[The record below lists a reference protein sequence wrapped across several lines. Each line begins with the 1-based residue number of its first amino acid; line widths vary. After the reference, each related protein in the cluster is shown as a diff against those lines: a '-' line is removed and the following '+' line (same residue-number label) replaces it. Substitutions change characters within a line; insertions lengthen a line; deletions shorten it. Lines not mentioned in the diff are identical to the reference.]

1 MKPEQLED
9 LLFYRIEQAH
19 ETLRE
24 AEILLNES
32 ALRGAINRAYYAMFY
47 ALLALL
53 ATKQLGT
60 SKHSGALA
68 LFDREFVKA
77 GVFPRELSR
86 SLHLA
91 FDRRHCRGDSDGC
104 QSFCGSYRVVLALH
118 RTSGCSA
125 RSRRMSWAHAAGL
138 LDRAPRLGHVG
149 ITPQL
154 LDDDFLQV
162 EADRGIPERAQSQHK
177 QWCARAS
184 FHCIRSAG
192 SSARWRICRRWY
204 V

>member
-1 MKPEQLED
+1 LKPEQLED
-9 LLFYRIEQAH
+9 LLCYRIEQAQ

-91 FDRRHCRGDSDGC
+91 FDRRQTHDYGEMT
-104 QSFCGSYRVVLALH
+104 RVNRQIAEEALADA
-118 RTSGCSA
+118 RTFVVAIESHLCSVGHLA
-125 RSRRMSWAHAAGL
+125 DLQDRS
-138 LDRAPRLGHVG
+138 
-149 ITPQL
+149 
-154 LDDDFLQV
+154 
-162 EADRGIPERAQSQHK
+162 E
-177 QWCARAS
+177 
-184 FHCIRSAG
+184 
-192 SSARWRICRRWY
+192 
-204 V
+204 